1 MLMEWRHQIQSYNQ
15 NIKWILLGNFFI
27 QIGFGIFMVIYN
39 FYIRTLG
46 FEDVVNGKV
55 VSMASLATALLL
67 VPAGLLAD
75 KKGRKNILIIGLIL
89 TGIFTIGRSIVET
102 ESSLLLFAF
111 LAGGTSAFLQVSMIP
126 ILSDNSNPSQR
137 IHLFSIHFSLMTL
150 ANVIGNV
157 SGGLLTDL
165 FLQFTS
171 NLHSIR
177 TTLLIG
183 SAIYLLAIWPLM
195 KIKEAKEKEVGNGIE
210 VIGKK
215 EKKAP
220 LYFILLFA
228 GSQLII
234 GIGAGLVIPYLNL
247 YFADRFHAPNSIIGI
262 IISLGQAA
270 TAIAMFIGPAVV
282 KRVGEVKAVV
292 LLQLLSLPFLLLTA
306 YTEHLVVA
314 AIAFLFRQALMNA
327 GNPIQMSLMMSLVPA
342 NSKGLASSAN
352 QMAFNLGWAFMGPVS
367 TSIVMSYGVYWGY
380 ATVFTITSM
389 IYLMGTC
396 YFFFICKSML
406 PNKKEK
412 VAISQV

>member
-1 MLMEWRHQIQSYNQ
+1 MLMEWKHQIQSYNQ

-55 VSMASLATALLL
+55 VSMGSLATALLL

-89 TGIFTIGRSIVET
+89 TGMFTIARSIVET
-102 ESSLLLFAF
+102 ESTLLLFAF

-126 ILSDNSNPSQR
+126 ILSDNSIPSQR

-157 SGGLLTDL
+157 SGGFLTDL
-165 FLQFTS
+165 FLQFSS

-177 TTLLIG
+177 ATLLIG
-183 SAIYLLAIWPLM
+183 SVIYLLALWPLM
-195 KIKEAKEKEVGNGIE
+195 KIKEVKE
-210 VIGKK
+210 IGSKVEENVKK

-282 KRVGEVKAVV
+282 KKVGEVKAVV
-292 LLQLLSLPFLLLTA
+292 LLQLLSLPFLLITA

-367 TSIVMSYGVYWGY
+367 TSIVMIYGVYWGY
-380 ATVFTITSM
+380 ATVFTITSL

-396 YFFFICKSML
+396 YFFIICKTKL
-406 PNKKEK
+406 GIKQEK
-412 VAISQV
+412 PEISHV